1 MSLLVFAAC
10 LESQACLYLFL
21 MLVKLLFFL
30 FVCKKSVISFT
41 GLYVEQ
47 ECSTS
52 FSLKSSTHV
61 VLLVITLLHSLTGLS
76 RLELDY
82 VV

>member
-1 MSLLVFAAC
+1 MFVAC
-10 LESQACLYLFL
+10 LESQGCSHLFL
-21 MLVKLLFFL
+21 MVVWLLFYF
-30 FVCKKSVISFT
+30 FFREKSVISIT
-41 GLYVEQ
+41 GLHVEQ

-82 VV
+82 AV